1 MPIMATAGE
10 SKSFAP
16 APEGVHQAVCVDV
29 VDLGVIP
36 GFGGKPQHKIV
47 IVWQI
52 DERRDDETRYLL
64 FKKYTL
70 SLNEKATLRKDL
82 EAWRGRAFTRDEEL
96 GFDVET
102 VKGVNCMANVQHRQS
117 QDGSRLYAN
126 VVSLTPL
133 PKALRQNLLKPE
145 KYERPENLAKAAKEQ
160 REEPDTELTDDDI
173 PFSSWIVPFLLP
185 AFFALHAVV
194 SRMAA

>member
-1 MPIMATAGE
+1 MPIIATAGE
-10 SKSFAP
+10 GKSFAP

-29 VDLGVIP
+29 VDLGTIP
-36 GFGGKPQHKIV
+36 GFGGKPQRKVV

-52 DERRDDETRYLL
+52 DERRDDQTRFLL

-82 EAWRGRAFTRDEEL
+82 EAWRGRIFSREEEM

-102 VKGVNCMANVQHRQS
+102 IKGVNCMLNVQHRQS
-117 QDGSRLYAN
+117 QDGTKTYAN

-133 PKALRQNLLKPE
+133 PKALRQNQMLADA
-145 KYERPENLAKAAKEQ
+145 YERPEHLAKSAAEQ
-160 REEPDTELTDDDI
+160 REEPDTVDHELNDSDI
-173 PFSSWIVPFLLP
+173 PF
-185 AFFALHAVV
+185 
-194 SRMAA
+194 